1 MHEDRNIYGAISVQF
16 LGNDKHIFNSFL
28 HDFMIRKETVG
39 VQTEVEDLE
48 LDIGHV

>member
-1 MHEDRNIYGAISVQF
+1 MHEDRNIYGAISVHF

-28 HDFMIRKETVG
+28 QDFMIMKEAVG
-39 VQTEVEDLE
+39 VQTVVEDLE